1 LIEKKHAIYFF
12 LLLSLLAHLWLFYHY
27 RSWSPE
33 ADLQKLFASTN
44 KEPTPISIIE
54 LPPEKESPKKLKKK
68 PINPRFLTEK
78 NRRAEHETRLKKQI
92 PDSGPDQISRPA
104 TPPPA
109 PKKSVISRPKPAV
122 KPVPKAQKQVP
133 KKPQKTAE
141 SKQRQPMGKIPINR
155 QSKALQ
161 KARRSVS
168 KKETAE
174 VKSQSKAAKKLFPSY
189 DELTQISRESAKKQ
203 RASKLPEDIDSGK
216 NIQLNTEQF
225 KFHSYYINL
234 KRKIELVWEYPYL
247 ARASGLQGRLLMRFV
262 INRDGSLAEAKVL
275 RSSGFALLDQEA
287 IRAVHDASPFP
298 PLPARMETERLVIN
312 ATFEYILGYKT
323 IH

>member
-1 LIEKKHAIYFF
+1 MIEKKHTIYFF
-12 LLLSLLAHLWLFYHY
+12 LLLSLLAHLGLFYYY
-27 RSWSPE
+27 RSWSPKV
-33 ADLQKLFASTN
+33 DPQKLFATT

-54 LPPEKESPKKLKKK
+54 LPPEKKAPKRLEKK
-68 PINPRFLTEK
+68 PINPRFLADK

-92 PDSGPDQISRPA
+92 PDSGPDRVSRPA
-104 TPPPA
+104 TPPPT
-109 PKKSVISRPKPAV
+109 PKKSVIAHPKPAV
-122 KPVPKAQKQVP
+122 KPIPKTQKQIT
-133 KKPQKTAE
+133 KELQKAAE
-141 SKQRQPMGKIPINR
+141 SNRRQPMGKVPISS
-155 QSKALQ
+155 QSKTLQ

-168 KKETAE
+168 KKETPE
-174 VKSQSKAAKKLFPSY
+174 VKKQSKTAKKLFPSY
-189 DELTQISRESAKKQ
+189 DELTQISRESARKQ

-247 ARASGLQGRLLMRFV
+247 ARESGLQGTLQMRFV

-287 IRAVHDASPFP
+287 LRAVHDASPFP
-298 PLPARMETERLVIN
+298 PLPARMQTERLVIN
-312 ATFEYILGYKT
+312 ATFEYVLGYKS

>member
-1 LIEKKHAIYFF
+1 MIEKKHTIYFF
-12 LLLSLLAHLWLFYHY
+12 LLLSLLAHLGLFYHY
-27 RSWSPE
+27 RYWSPAVNLKNFTHPE
-33 ADLQKLFASTN
+33 
-44 KEPTPISIIE
+44 KEQIPVSIIE
-54 LPPEKESPKKLKKK
+54 LPPRKKSPKKLREK
-68 PINPRFLTEK
+68 PINPRFLAEK

-92 PDSGPDQISRPA
+92 PDSGPDRVSRPA

-109 PKKSVISRPKPAV
+109 PKRSVIARPKPAV
-122 KPVPKAQKQVP
+122 KPAPKDRKQVAKEP
-133 KKPQKTAE
+133 EKTVASKP
-141 SKQRQPMGKIPINR
+141 RQPMGKIPITK

-161 KARRSVS
+161 EARSSVS
-168 KKETAE
+168 KRKTPE
-174 VKSQSKAAKKLFPSY
+174 VKPQSKAAKKLFPSY
-189 DELTQISRESAKKQ
+189 DELTQISRESARKQ

-216 NIQLNTEQF
+216 NIQLNTERF

-247 ARASGLQGRLLMRFV
+247 ARESGLQGRLLMRFV

-298 PLPARMETERLVIN
+298 PLPARMNTERLVIN
-312 ATFEYILGYKT
+312 ATFEYSLGYKT